1 MTASRTIVPYFLYA
15 AGILYREG
23 LEALLVI
30 IALAAG
36 ARGAGRAAGARAGR
50 VADGARGAGRAAGV
64 RGAGRAADAR
74 RGAGGAAGAG
84 RSGGGRVR
92 DVYAGAIAAVAASV
106 LLAWAVNHVIG
117 DDASDTL
124 EGVFQIFAA
133 ATLFYVSSW
142 LTAKKQSDRWR
153 SFLSHQV
160 EDVNHSA
167 VPAIAFGLTAFL
179 AVMREGAETIVFF
192 QALTAGATEAAE
204 RHAVAAGIVVAALAL
219 AATFVILTR
228 AAYRIPLGSFFS
240 VTSILLYGLAVV
252 FIGQGVASLQEA
264 GVVSATFVDHVPT
277 IVMLGLYPT
286 VQSISA
292 QLVLLCFAGLAIFMP
307 RAASRRLKV
316 SPSARAPET
325 RPT

>member
-1 MTASRTIVPYFLYA
+1 MAVSHTAAVPYFFYA
-15 AGILYREG
+15 TGILYREG

-30 IALAAG
+30 VALAAG
-36 ARGAGRAAGARAGR
+36 ARGAGQSP
-50 VADGARGAGRAAGV
+50 
-64 RGAGRAADAR
+64 
-74 RGAGGAAGAG
+74 
-84 RSGGGRVR
+84 RSRVR
-92 DVYAGAIAAVAASV
+92 DVYAGALAAIAVSV

-117 DDASDTL
+117 DNASDTL

-142 LTAKKQSDRWR
+142 LTAKKQSDRWK
-153 SFLSHQV
+153 SFLAHQV
-160 EDVNHSA
+160 EDADHS
-167 VPAIAFGLTAFL
+167 VIPAMAFGLTAFL

-192 QALTAGATEAAE
+192 QALTAGATEVAE

-219 AATFVILTR
+219 AATFAILTR
-228 AAYRIPLGSFFS
+228 AAYRIPIGAFFS

-264 GVVSATFVDHVPT
+264 SLVSATFVDHVPT

-286 VQSISA
+286 VQSIVA
-292 QLVLLCFAGLAIFMP
+292 QLTLLGFAALAIFVP
-307 RAASRRLKV
+307 RGAARRLKV
-316 SPSARAPET
+316 SPSAQQAPET